1 MDKTEFNN
9 LDLSGKNS
17 AIIENYANISLDESY
32 DKNLYFTA
40 TSSFLNSE
48 QFSKLPKDKKQ
59 QLSNIFEEL
68 KSSMESKKLP
78 GKFKLPDQFYL
89 KLIASILNSSS
100 HLNNSSD
107 LINFSEKIDFYKKDL
122 NYIKQN
128 DNKFDE
134 KTATLLWEIY
144 QRDDLSI
151 GIHGTKLED
160 NFDISPENCDF
171 FKHGIMVSE
180 KYKNGDARRTVNF
193 QDLPGKQWAFGYI
206 SFLELMNYKYENIN
220 AKNNSET
227 PMANYSCIVVRPKN
241 MQNTAYDP
249 ECPQEY
255 SIVSPFTHIITNNG
269 NYIYGHLIKPEFILG
284 IFKNNEQFILNP
296 NCDLDRLSKLNET
309 LKQRNNEMKAQQEDK
324 SKEMVDS
331 LAQQTANV
339 SVLKKQGI
347 LTILGNLLHRNHVI
361 ERNDSENER

>member
-9 LDLSGKNS
+9 LDSSGKNR
-17 AIIENYANISLDESY
+17 AIIENYTDISLDESY

-40 TSSFLNSE
+40 IASFFNSE
-48 QFSKLPKDKKQ
+48 QFANLSEDEKQ

-89 KLIASILNSSS
+89 KLITSILDSFSN
-100 HLNNSSD
+100 LNNG
-107 LINFSEKIDFYKKDL
+107 LINFSKKIDFYKKEL

-134 KTATLLWEIY
+134 KTAMLLWEIY

-160 NFDISPENCDF
+160 DFDISPENCDF
-171 FKHGIMVSE
+171 FKHGIMVNE

-206 SFLELMNYKYENIN
+206 SFLGLMNYEYESIN
-220 AKNNSET
+220 ARNNSET

-255 SIVSPFTHIITNNG
+255 SMVSPSTHIITNDKK
-269 NYIYGHLIKPEFILG
+269 YIYGHLIKPEFILG

-296 NCDLDRLSKLNET
+296 KYDLDRLSQLNET
-309 LKQRNNEMKAQQEDK
+309 LKQRNNEMKAQQEVKD
-324 SKEMVDS
+324 KEMVDS

-347 LTILGNLLHRNHVI
+347 LSLFQNLLHKNHTR
-361 ERNDSENER
+361 EKNDSENWR